1 MQDLRVDVFL
11 TLKNVLYCRGQ
22 ACKVRNHFTTLS
34 FLSKYFIVSALSG
47 RGLFFLIIK
56 ITLQDTYYNKYIH
69 FTQGACDPTFENE
82 QNNNPI
88 F

>member
-1 MQDLRVDVFL
+1 M
-11 TLKNVLYCRGQ
+11 YCIVEVKHVKFEIILQ
-22 ACKVRNHFTTLS
+22 HFHFSQNTLS
-34 FLSKYFIVSALSG
+34 SALSG

>member
-1 MQDLRVDVFL
+1 M
-11 TLKNVLYCRGQ
+11 YCIVEVKHVKFEIILQ
-22 ACKVRNHFTTLS
+22 HFHFSQNTLS
-34 FLSKYFIVSALSG
+34 YALSG
-47 RGLFFLIIK
+47 RDLFFLIIK
-56 ITLQDTYYNKYIH
+56 LTLQDTYYNKYIH

>member
-1 MQDLRVDVFL
+1 M
-11 TLKNVLYCRGQ
+11 YCIVEVKHVKFEIILQ
-22 ACKVRNHFTTLS
+22 HFHFSQNTLS
-34 FLSKYFIVSALSG
+34 YALSG

-56 ITLQDTYYNKYIH
+56 ITLQEYIH

-82 QNNNPI
+82 QYNNPI